1 MKRVTIRDVAAL
13 AGVSHSTVSR
23 VLNGH
28 PSIGARTRKA
38 VRDACEALNYV
49 PDITAKGLA
58 GQKTQTIGVIVP
70 DISNPYF
77 SALCTAVEACAAEKG
92 YRVMLSNTL
101 HDPDYELEAVEQMY
115 AQRVD
120 GMVIAAV
127 SPRSQECHAHR
138 LGDIPC
144 VYLGS
149 NHGPACSYVEVDNER
164 GAYEATQY
172 LYRLGHRKIVFL
184 GGRQESRTL
193 EQRLAGYRRSMLKN
207 GLAAYEY
214 IAGGEDGLDNWCYE
228 QACRLFR
235 AGDLPDAFLAYSDR
249 RAIQILDAAEA
260 CGLRVPED
268 FSLVGFDDIAYACLP
283 QIMLTSVSQC
293 SDRAGRL
300 AMERLLEKIGG
311 DGHQTAD
318 VLEPELVVRGSCRKI
333 THHDINNAKGV

>member
-13 AGVSHSTVSR
+13 AGVSRSTVSR

-38 VRDACEALNYV
+38 VHDACEVLNYV

-58 GQKTQTIGVIVP
+58 GQKTHTIGVIVP

-92 YRVMLSNTL
+92 YRVMLTNTL

-127 SPRSQECHAHR
+127 SPRSQERHAPR
-138 LGDIPC
+138 LGEIPC

-149 NHGPACSYVEVDNER
+149 NHGPDCSYVEVDNEQ

-172 LYRLGHRKIVFL
+172 LYRLGHRRIVFL
-184 GGRQESRTL
+184 GGRKGSRTL

-214 IAGGEDGLDNWCYE
+214 IAGDESNPDNWCYE

-235 AGDLPDAFLAYSDR
+235 TGDLPDAFLAYSDR
-249 RAIQILDAAEA
+249 RAIQILEAAED
-260 CGLRVPED
+260 CGFHAPRD
-268 FSLVGFDDIAYACLP
+268 FSLVGFDDIVFGGLP

-293 SDRAGRL
+293 SDRAGSL

-311 DGHQTAD
+311 DDRQTAD
-318 VLEPELVVRGSCRKI
+318 ILKPELVIRGTCRKI
-333 THHDINNAKGV
+333 TSIKGV

>member
-28 PSIGARTRKA
+28 PPIGARTRKA
-38 VRDACEALNYV
+38 VHDACEALNYV
-49 PDITAKGLA
+49 PDITARGLA
-58 GQKTQTIGVIVP
+58 GQKTHTIGVIVP

-92 YRVMLSNTL
+92 YRVMLTNTL
-101 HDPDYELEAVEQMY
+101 HDPEYELEAVEQMY

-120 GMVIAAV
+120 GMVIAAA
-127 SPRSQECHAHR
+127 SPQSQERHAVR

-149 NHGPACSYVEVDNER
+149 NHGPDCSYVEVDNEQ
-164 GAYEATQY
+164 GAYEAAQY
-172 LYRLGHRKIVFL
+172 LYRLGHRRIAFL
-184 GGRQESRTL
+184 GGRKGSRTL

-214 IAGGEDGLDNWCYE
+214 IAGEEGSLDNWCFE
-228 QACRLFR
+228 QACSLFR
-235 AGDLPDAFLAYSDR
+235 TGDIPDAFLAYSDR

-260 CGLRVPED
+260 CGLRIPED
-268 FSLVGFDDIAYACLP
+268 VSLAGFDDIAFGGLP

-300 AMERLLEKIGG
+300 AVERLLEKIGG
-311 DGHQTAD
+311 DDRRTAD
-318 VLEPELVVRGSCRKI
+318 ILEPELMIRGTCRKI
-333 THHDINNAKGV
+333 I